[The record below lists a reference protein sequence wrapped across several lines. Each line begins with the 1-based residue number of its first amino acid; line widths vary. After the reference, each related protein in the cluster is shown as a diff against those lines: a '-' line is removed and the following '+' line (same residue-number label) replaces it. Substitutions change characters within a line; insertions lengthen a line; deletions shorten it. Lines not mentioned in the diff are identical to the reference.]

1 MHWLKMTVCL
11 SICALLLGT
20 FVAAQQNK
28 LGVADKYQVAFLNPI
43 RVGNVLLPQG
53 DYQIVHTMEGDTHIM
68 VFIQE
73 GVKHPVETRAKCS
86 LVPLQEKATQNRTV
100 YALNANNE
108 HVLVELIFK
117 GETAKHVFKPSS
129 SGS

>member
-28 LGVADKYQVAFLNPI
+28 LGMKDKYRVTFNDPV

-53 DYQIVHTMEGDTHIM
+53 DYRIVHTMEGDTHIM
-68 VFIQE
+68 VFTQE
-73 GVKHPVETRAKCS
+73 RVKQPVETRAKCT
-86 LVPLQEKATQNRTV
+86 LVPLQEKATQTQTV

-108 HVLVELIFK
+108 HVLLELTFI
-117 GETAKHVFKPSS
+117 GETAKHVMALD
-129 SGS
+129 